1 MLSSSLLDLRFSC
14 RTARGCV
21 HRRQPSSCR
30 SADSRA
36 STARARTD
44 APHLELG
51 AGWPLPGPF
60 CALTGPD
67 GAGHSRILGVRPS
80 SRVTRRV
87 EAAATANLVA
97 GQLAADGLVVDPVLM
112 HPEQLGDLAGG
123 HHRLPSLL

>member
-14 RTARGCV
+14 RTAAVAV

-67 GAGHSRILGVRPS
+67 GAGHSRILGVRLS
-80 SRVTRRV
+80 SRVTRR
-87 EAAATANLVA
+87 
-97 GQLAADGLVVDPVLM
+97 GRSGGYRQSCSWQLAADGLVVDPVLM
-112 HPEQLGDLAGG
+112 HPEQLGD
-123 HHRLPSLL
+123 